1 MDEIAKWYRQLNDKV
16 KTAIKVTSFIA
27 IIAIIAIIFITFFY
41 APMSI
46 DGNSMNPSL
55 KDGDIV
61 IIDKISYSFSE
72 PKRFDLVAFKY
83 RYDYSQRYIKRII
96 GLPGETLYISNNYIY
111 ILDEDTG
118 QYSKL
123 NEYYGIYEG
132 NAMLTDMEPV
142 TLGADEY
149 FVLGDNRYDSDDS
162 RSGGVGL
169 VKMDTIIGKAVFRL
183 VPFNGIGSLEYQ

>member
-96 GLPGETLYISNNYIY
+96 GLPGETLYISNNDIY

-183 VPFNGIGSLEYQ
+183 IPFNGIGSLEYQ